1 MLRLRLPF
9 VAIFILVLT
18 VPARGAV
25 LLDRVVAVVNQDVI
39 TWSELYKAMKMDAP
53 ANVKEMTAEARDK
66 IFKEQEAPFLE
77 SLINVRLEIQQAT
90 SEGLTVGDEEVKEAI
105 DSIKKKYSMSDA
117 ELAESL
123 KKEGYTLDEYRKR
136 LREQILVSKVV
147 NRDVRSK
154 ILVAEPDVHKY
165 VEAHRSS
172 LEGGEGYRISQ
183 IFFKMPASPEEK
195 SKIEEKAEAIV
206 KRIRSGE
213 NFADLAK
220 EYSEDPSA
228 SAGGDLGFIK
238 KDQLMKEFRDE
249 VALMKP
255 GDVSS
260 PFWSKSGLHIIRL
273 DEKPGA
279 GGTNQLEE
287 QAREEVTKNLFN
299 ERYNEWVKSLRDQA
313 FIEVKL

>member
-9 VAIFILVLT
+9 VAIFIIVLT

-39 TWSELYKAMKMDAP
+39 TWSELYKAMKMDASP
-53 ANVKEMTAEARDK
+53 NVRDMTAETRDK

-77 SLINVRLEIQQAT
+77 NLINVKLELQQAA

-117 ELAESL
+117 VLAESL

-147 NRDVRSK
+147 NRDIRSK
-154 ILVAEPDVHKY
+154 ILVTDSDVHNY
-165 VEAHRSS
+165 VEGHKSS
-172 LEGGEGYRISQ
+172 LEGVEGYRISQ
-183 IFFKMPASPEEK
+183 IFFKMPASAEEK
-195 SKIEEKAEAIV
+195 SRIEEKAEAIV
-206 KRIRSGE
+206 KRIKGGE
-213 NFADLAK
+213 NFAELAK
-220 EYSEDPSA
+220 EYSEDASA

-249 VALMKP
+249 VARMKP

-260 PFWSKSGLHIIRL
+260 PFWSKSGLHIIKL
-273 DEKPGA
+273 DEKSGA
-279 GGTNQLEE
+279 GGANQIEE

-299 ERYNEWVKSLRDQA
+299 EKYNEWVKSLRDQA

>member
-39 TWSELYKAMKMDAP
+39 TWSELYKAMKMDASP
-53 ANVKEMTAEARDK
+53 NVKEMTAEERDK

-77 SLINVRLEIQQAT
+77 SLINVRLELQQAT

-147 NRDVRSK
+147 NRDIRSK
-154 ILVAEPDVHKY
+154 ILVTDSEVRNYAEG
-165 VEAHRSS
+165 HRSS
-172 LEGGEGYRISQ
+172 LEGAEGYRISQ
-183 IFFKMPASPEEK
+183 IFFKMPASAEEK
-195 SKIEEKAEAIV
+195 SRIEEKAEAIV

-249 VALMKP
+249 VARMKP

-279 GGTNQLEE
+279 GGTNVIEE

-299 ERYNEWVKSLRDQA
+299 EKYNEWVKSLRDHA